1 VLVGPSGAGK
11 STWATQHYRQ
21 QEIVSSDALRAVV
34 GSGEFDLDASADA
47 FALLHQIVVAR
58 SRRGLTVVVDTLG
71 LDPDLRD
78 RFREQGRAAGLP
90 CVAVLFETK
99 AAVCR
104 ERNSQRDRPVPAAV
118 LGQQIAHFA
127 RVRESI
133 GGEGWDLVRTV
144 SDESPSGARTPRGE
158 GDAGTPS
165 DVSVQ
170 ISFHLGEKPARGERR
185 DGRASGEGG
194 RTSGEGRAPGD
205 FPEVVL
211 QVSRFPWGADPAGWL
226 RSIALAADELG
237 FTGIALMDH
246 LIQIPQV
253 DRAWEPIP
261 EPWVT
266 LGLLAGLDTTLRLGT
281 LVSPVTFRAPGI
293 IAKTVA
299 TLDVLSGGRAFV
311 GLGAGWW
318 EREHL
323 AFGLPFPPPAERFDQ
338 LEASI
343 ETIRA
348 LWGKGTKAHEGRRVT
363 LPETTAYPRPVGQ
376 PQIIVGGSG
385 EQRTLRIAAELA
397 DACNLPSDLPTLER
411 KLAVLRRHCDA
422 VGRDPSEVAVTV
434 LDLPVVGTDRDDTW
448 RRVERLRGRT
458 PASTFAARHHA
469 GDAAQHH
476 DRYVT
481 LADRGVQTVFVGLP
495 DLDGPDDVERLAGVL
510 ASGR

>member
-1 VLVGPSGAGK
+1 M
-11 STWATQHYRQ
+11 
-21 QEIVSSDALRAVV
+21 SSDALRAVV

-47 FALLHQIVVAR
+47 FALLHQVVAAR
-58 SRRGLTVVVDTLG
+58 ARRGLTVVVDTLG
-71 LDPDLRD
+71 LDADLRE
-78 RFREQGRAAGLP
+78 RLREQGRAFGLP
-90 CVAVLFETK
+90 CVAVVFETPP
-99 AAVCR
+99 AVCR
-104 ERNSQRDRPVPAAV
+104 ARNAQRDRPVPAAV
-118 LGQQIAHFA
+118 LGRQLATFGH
-127 RVRESI
+127 VRDALAD
-133 GGEGWDLVRTV
+133 EGWDLVRIVTEASPPAEPV
-144 SDESPSGARTPRGE
+144 AAATAPHESRAFGSTAAESTAGA
-158 GDAGTPS
+158 GDLGL
-165 DVSVQ
+165 DVV
-170 ISFHLGEKPARGERR
+170 I
-185 DGRASGEGG
+185 
-194 RTSGEGRAPGD
+194 
-205 FPEVVL
+205 

-226 RSIALAADELG
+226 RSVALAADHFG
-237 FTGIALMDH
+237 FSGIALMDH

-266 LGLLAGLDTTLRLGT
+266 LGMLAGLDTTLRLGT

-323 AFGLPFPPPAERFDQ
+323 AFGLPFPPPAERLDQ

-376 PQIIVGGSG
+376 PQIIVGGGG

-397 DACNLPSDLPTLER
+397 DACNLPSDLTTLER
-411 KLAVLRRHCDA
+411 KLAVLRGHCA
-422 VGRDPSEVAVTV
+422 RAGRDPGEVAVTV

-458 PASTFAARHHA
+458 PAATYASRHHA
-469 GDAAQHH
+469 GEAAQHH
-476 DRYVT
+476 ERLLT
-481 LADRGVQTVFVGLP
+481 LAHRGVQTVFVGLP
-495 DLDGPDDVERLAGVL
+495 DLDGPADVERLAGVL
-510 ASGR
+510 TGR

>member
-1 VLVGPSGAGK
+1 MLVGPSGAGK
-11 STWATQHYRQ
+11 STWAAQHYRQ
-21 QEIVSSDALRAVV
+21 QEVVSSDALRAVV

-47 FALLHQIVVAR
+47 FALLHQVVAAR
-58 SRRGLTVVVDTLG
+58 ARRGLTVVVDTLG

-78 RFREQGRAAGLP
+78 RLREQGRTAGLP
-90 CVAVLFETK
+90 CVAVLFETTP
-99 AAVCR
+99 AVCR
-104 ERNSQRDRPVPAAV
+104 ARNAQRDRPVPAAV
-118 LGQQIAHFA
+118 LGRQLATFG
-127 RVRESI
+127 RVREALAD
-133 GGEGWDLVRTV
+133 EGWDAVRIVTDT
-144 SDESPSGARTPRGE
+144 SAPARPGAAGATAPAASTGAESTGAESTGPESGAGA
-158 GDAGTPS
+158 GD
-165 DVSVQ
+165 
-170 ISFHLGEKPARGERR
+170 LGL
-185 DGRASGEGG
+185 
-194 RTSGEGRAPGD
+194 
-205 FPEVVL
+205 EVVI

-226 RSIALAADELG
+226 RSVALAADHFG
-237 FTGIALMDH
+237 FSGIALMDH

-266 LGLLAGLDTTLRLGT
+266 LGMLAGLDTNLRLGT

-323 AFGLPFPPPAERFDQ
+323 AFGLPFPPPAERLDQ

-376 PQIIVGGSG
+376 PQIIVGGAG
-385 EQRTLRIAAELA
+385 ERRTLRIAAELA

-411 KLAVLRRHCDA
+411 KLSVLRRHCERA
-422 VGRDPSEVAVTV
+422 GRDPGEVAVTV

-448 RRVERLRGRT
+448 RRVELLRGRT
-458 PASTFAARHHA
+458 PAATFASRHHA
-469 GDAAQHH
+469 GEAAQHH
-476 DRYVT
+476 ERLLT
-481 LADRGVQTVFVGLP
+481 LAQRGVRTVFVGLP
-495 DLDGPDDVERLAGVL
+495 DLDGPQDVERLAGVL
-510 ASGR
+510 TGR